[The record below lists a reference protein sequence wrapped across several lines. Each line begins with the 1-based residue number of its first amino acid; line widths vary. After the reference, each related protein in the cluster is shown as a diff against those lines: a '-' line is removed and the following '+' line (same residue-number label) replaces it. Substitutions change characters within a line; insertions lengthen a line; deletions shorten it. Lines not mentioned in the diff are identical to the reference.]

1 MATYENG
8 YEEKEES
15 AQMTEDD
22 LSYKDKYDDHQSVLN
37 LLSACQEADHDN
49 REMSRESHL
58 FLDKR
63 DGQWEPYWWEANQ
76 NKPRYTFD
84 NVNPIVDQV
93 ASEIEQAD
101 FDIRVSPAG
110 GNATKDIASTYDGL
124 IRNIE
129 NISNAKQIYSQ
140 AARGMV
146 TGGFDA
152 WRVSQKFADDNSFDQ
167 DIVIEKVGNPVDRV
181 WFDPAAELQDKS
193 DSRYAFVLH
202 PMAIDEYENRW
213 PEGSSESVPD
223 DREGDAYYDKAEAI
237 VVGEFLYMESEEREL
252 VMMSNGQTHE
262 VNEDFEKIVDDLA
275 AMGVTEVRR
284 RTRKVHKVCSR
295 FFDNKDWLE
304 DDRETVFN
312 RIPVIPVYGN
322 FKIFEGK
329 TLYWG
334 VVEKLLDPQRVL
346 NYAMSRSIEEG
357 ALAPRAKYWMTP
369 TQAAGHED
377 QIATLNTNSDPVQ
390 FFNPDPEFPSIP
402 QQQGGAVVNQGLNL
416 IAQSM
421 QGMIN
426 ATAGMFAANMGDNPN
441 AQSGVAIRQLQNKGD
456 NGTFKYSRAMEIAI
470 AATGRLIKD
479 AIPKVYDTTRTIRVL
494 REDDTYDMADLNQ
507 QVVDNATGE
516 IVTVNDL
523 SVGSYDVICK
533 AGPSFKNRQ
542 EETLEAIT
550 SLAQVD
556 PSLMQIAGD
565 LLLQNVNTPAANQ
578 IAERK
583 RSQMLQA
590 GLIPQS
596 QMSEEELMEA
606 QQQAQMGQQAPDPAM
621 VLAQAEQMK
630 AEAEMLRSQIEM
642 EKLKNEQMKIQLEAE
657 KLSIEAQKVQGSMMN
672 EQAKGQVNAFEAETK
687 RIDTQI
693 KAEQAG
699 ATIDHTQIK
708 SFGDE
713 LDNQKKMS
721 DMMEEQRIKTM
732 RQSMSTAQL
741 MDIARG
747 GV

>member
-22 LSYKDKYDDHQSVLN
+22 LSYKDKYEDHQSVLN
-37 LLSACQEADHDN
+37 LLSSCQEADHDN

-129 NISNAKQIYSQ
+129 NISNAKQVYSQ

-167 DIVIEKVGNPVDRV
+167 DIVIEKIGNPVDRV

-202 PMAIDEYENRW
+202 PMAVDEYENRW
-213 PEGSSESVPD
+213 PEGSGESVPD

-237 VVGEFLYMESEEREL
+237 VVGEFLYMESEDREL

-275 AMGVTEVRR
+275 MIGVTEVRR

-304 DDRETVFN
+304 DDRDTVFN

-377 QIATLNTNSDPVQ
+377 QLGTLNTNSDPVQ
-390 FFNPDPEFPSIP
+390 FFNPDPEFPAIP
-402 QQQGGAVVNQGLNL
+402 QQQGGAQVNQGLSM

-479 AIPKVYDTTRTIRVL
+479 AIPKVYDTARTIRVL

-507 QVVDNATGE
+507 QVIDNATGE

-556 PSLMQIAGD
+556 PSLMQIAGN
-565 LLLQNVNTPAANQ
+565 LLLQNVNTPAASQ

-583 RSQMLQA
+583 RAQMLQQ

-596 QMSEEELMEA
+596 QMSEEELMAA

-621 VLAQAEQMK
+621 VLAQAEQLK
-630 AEAEMLRSQIEM
+630 AEAEMMRSQIEM
-642 EKLKNEQMKIQLEAE
+642 QKLQNEQMKLQLEAQ
-657 KLSIEAQKVQGSMMN
+657 KLQSQSVGD
-672 EQAKGQVNAFEAETK
+672 QADNAIDAFNAETK
-687 RIDTQI
+687 RMETQI
-693 KAEQAG
+693 KAQQAN
-699 ATIDHTQIK
+699 ATVDKTAAQAM
-708 SFGDE
+708 GE
-713 LDNQKKMS
+713 NLDNQRKMS
-721 DMMEEQRIKTM
+721 DMMDEQQRK
-732 RQSMSTAQL
+732 AQL
-741 MDIARG
+741 SMMSPVDLMRIANG
-747 GV
+747 G

>member
-8 YEEKEES
+8 YEEKDES

-22 LSYKDKYDDHQSVLN
+22 LSYKDSYEDHQSVLN

-49 REMSRESHL
+49 REMAREAHL
-58 FLDKR
+58 FIDKR

-129 NISNAKQIYSQ
+129 NLSNARQVYSQ
-140 AARGMV
+140 AARGMI

-152 WRVSQKFADDNSFDQ
+152 WRVSQKFVDDNSFDQ
-167 DIVIEKVGNPVDRV
+167 DIVIEKIGNPVDRV

-202 PMAIDEYENRW
+202 PMAVDEYRSRW
-213 PEGSSESVPD
+213 PEGSEESVSD

-237 VVGEFLYMESEEREL
+237 VVGEFLYVESEDREL
-252 VMMSNGQTHE
+252 VLMSNGQTHE
-262 VNEDFEKIVDDLA
+262 VNEDFEKVVDDLA
-275 AMGVTEVRR
+275 MIGVTEVRR
-284 RTRKVHKVCSR
+284 RTRKAHKVCSR

-312 RIPVIPVYGN
+312 RIPVIPAYAN

-369 TQAAGHED
+369 AQAAGHED
-377 QIATLNTNSDPVQ
+377 EIATLNTNSNPVQ
-390 FFNPDPEFPSIP
+390 FFNPDPEFPAVP
-402 QQQGGAVVNQGLNL
+402 QQQGGAQVNQGLSM

-456 NGTFKYSRAMEIAI
+456 NGTYKYSRSMEIAI

-479 AIPKVYDTTRTIRVL
+479 AIPKVYDTQRTVRVL
-494 REDDTYDMADLNQ
+494 REDESFDMASINQ
-507 QVVDNATGE
+507 QAIDNETGE
-516 IVTVNDL
+516 IVTINDL

-550 SLAQVD
+550 NLAQVD
-556 PSLMQIAGD
+556 PSIMQIAGD
-565 LLLQNVNTPAANQ
+565 LMLQSVNTPAASQ

-583 RSQMLQA
+583 RAQMLQQ

-596 QMSEEELMEA
+596 QMTEEEIMEM
-606 QQQAQMGQQAPDPAM
+606 QQAQMMAQGQQAPDPAM

-630 AEAEMLRSQIEM
+630 AEAEMMRSQIEM
-642 EKLKNEQMKIQLEAE
+642 QKLQNEQMKLQLEAQ
-657 KLSIEAQKVQGSMMN
+657 KLQSQTVGD
-672 EQAKGQVNAFEAETK
+672 QADNQIDAFNAETK
-687 RIDTQI
+687 RMETQI
-693 KAEQAG
+693 KAQQANATVDKTAAQAMGEQ
-699 ATIDHTQIK
+699 
-708 SFGDE
+708 

-721 DMMEEQRIKTM
+721 DMMEEQMMKSQIPMMTEAELISLANR
-732 RQSMSTAQL
+732 R
-741 MDIARG
+741 
-747 GV
+747 